1 MRTIHILG
9 VPLDLGS
16 GHRGVDMGP
25 SAIRIAGLGE
35 EIESLGYSIS
45 DRGDIASPIAET
57 KSPGDSSKKYIREIA
72 STCKKVHQAV
82 LTSLGAQA
90 LPIILGGDHSLAVGS
105 VAATS
110 EFAKRKR
117 KPLGLIWIDAHAD
130 MNTPETSPSG
140 NVHGMPLSAILGREP
155 SELTQVGH
163 SLVKIKAA
171 KTVLVG
177 IRNLDSRERQMV
189 QASGVHVFTMKDID
203 REGITTISE
212 KALDIASTGTAGFH
226 ASFDLDVCDPSF
238 APGVGS
244 PVKGGL
250 NYREAHVLMEM
261 VAESDRLLALDM
273 VELNPILDAQN
284 TTAVFATELVL
295 SAIGKKIL

>member
-1 MRTIHILG
+1 MTNIHILG

-35 EIESLGYSIS
+35 EIESLGHSIT

-57 KSPGDSSKKYIREIA
+57 KRPGDSSKKYIRQIA
-72 STCKKVHQAV
+72 STCKKVHHAV
-82 LTSLGAQA
+82 LTSLDAHA

-110 EFAKRKR
+110 EFARRKR

-163 SLVKIKAA
+163 SLVKVKPE

-177 IRNLDSRERQMV
+177 TRNMDSHERQMV
-189 QASGVHVFTMKDID
+189 RASGVHVFTMKDID
-203 REGITTISE
+203 REGITTIAE
-212 KALDIASTGTAGFH
+212 KALNIASAGTAGFH

-238 APGVGS
+238 APGVGT
-244 PVKGGL
+244 PIKGGL
-250 NYREAHVLMEM
+250 NYREAHVLMETM
-261 VAESDRLLALDM
+261 ADSDRLLALDM
-273 VELNPILDAQN
+273 VELNPILDVQN
-284 TTAVFATELVL
+284 TTAEFATELIL

>member
-1 MRTIHILG
+1 MTNIHILG

-35 EIESLGYSIS
+35 EIESLGHSIT
-45 DRGDIASPIAET
+45 DRGDIASAIAET
-57 KSPGDSSKKYIREIA
+57 KRPGDSSKKYIRQIA
-72 STCKKVHQAV
+72 STCKKVHHAV
-82 LTSLGAQA
+82 LTSLDAHA

-110 EFAKRKR
+110 EFARRKR

-163 SLVKIKAA
+163 SLVKVKPA

-177 IRNLDSRERQMV
+177 TRNMDSHERQMV
-189 QASGVHVFTMKDID
+189 RASGVHVFTMKDID
-203 REGITTISE
+203 REGITTIAE
-212 KALDIASTGTAGFH
+212 KALNIASAGTAGFH

-238 APGVGS
+238 APGVGT
-244 PVKGGL
+244 PIKGGL
-250 NYREAHVLMEM
+250 NYREAHVLMEAM
-261 VAESDRLLALDM
+261 ADSNRLLALDM
-273 VELNPILDAQN
+273 VELNPILDTQN
-284 TTAVFATELVL
+284 TTAEFATELIL